1 MFRWEDYLKVLKLY
15 VLIMTVCWKKVGTLF
30 KGGHY
35 VREDIN
41 QGNMVFWKIPQ
52 NNNPVGWKQLL
63 KINKPVGRNKH
74 VCWKNSSKLISL

>member
-1 MFRWEDYLKVLKLY
+1 MGRLFEGFEIVCTDYDRMLE
-15 VLIMTVCWKKVGTLF
+15 KVGTLF

-41 QGNMVFWKIPQ
+41 QGNTVFWKIPQ